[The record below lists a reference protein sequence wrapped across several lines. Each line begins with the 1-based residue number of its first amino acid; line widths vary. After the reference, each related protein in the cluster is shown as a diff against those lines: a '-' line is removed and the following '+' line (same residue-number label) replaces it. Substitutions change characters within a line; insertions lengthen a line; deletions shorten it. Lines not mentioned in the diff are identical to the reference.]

1 MIVNLKPIKRNYAE
15 NKEYMFVTDEKT
27 RQETNTN

>member
-1 MIVNLKPIKRNYAE
+1 MIVNLKHIKRNYAK

-27 RQETNTN
+27 RHETNTN